1 MYAESSLML
10 KKLHHQKAGKPEKA
24 LNFISKL
31 YGLEKK
37 AKGLDAKS
45 RHQLR
50 QEEAKP
56 ILDEFKQ
63 WLDSQNVLPKGL
75 LGKAITYTQNQW
87 PKLLTYLEDG
97 DISIDNNVTERDI
110 RPFTTGRKIDVLNFG
125 RRSKG
130 ECKLV

>member
-1 MYAESSLML
+1 
-10 KKLHHQKAGKPEKA
+10 
-24 LNFISKL
+24 
-31 YGLEKK
+31 
-37 AKGLDAKS
+37 DAKS

-110 RPFTTGRKIDVLNFG
+110 RPFTTGR
-125 RRSKG
+125 
-130 ECKLV
+130 